1 MNGVNM
7 FTDGNGM
14 TLYSC
19 DLDGA
24 GTSNC
29 YDDCAD
35 KWPAHLYKEN
45 DVLAEGWTLV
55 KRTEG
60 SMQLAYL
67 GRPTYLFTGDKS
79 KGDMHGDG
87 LDGAWHI
94 LKG

>member
-1 MNGVNM
+1 MNGVDM
-7 FTDGNGM
+7 FTGENGM
-14 TLYSC
+14 TLYVG
-19 DLDGA
+19 DLDHI
-24 GTSNC
+24 GTSTC
-29 YDDCAD
+29 YGNCAD
-35 KWPAHLYKEN
+35 KWPAHLHEEN

-67 GRPTYLFTGDKS
+67 GKLTYLFTGDKS

-87 LDGAWHI
+87 VDGVWHL